1 MGFVIRTIVTAVALA
16 IATWIV
22 DGISVDGKNRWT
34 DALTII
40 LVAIIFG
47 FVNAFIKPVIKFFG
61 CFFYIIT
68 LGLISFVVN
77 ALLFM
82 LVGWLA
88 GLINLPFV
96 VDGFWAG
103 LWGAIIVTFVSWGIN
118 LAIPDPKPT
127 A

>member
-1 MGFVIRTIVTAVALA
+1 MGFVIRTVVTAVALA

-22 DGISVDGKNRWT
+22 DGISIDGRNGWAN
-34 DALTII
+34 ALTLI

-47 FVNAFIKPVIKFFG
+47 LVNAVIKPIIKLFG

-68 LGLISFVVN
+68 LGLISLVVN

-88 GLINLPFV
+88 GVINLPFV

-103 LWGAIIVTFVSWGIN
+103 FWGAIIVTFVSWGIN
-118 LAIPDPKPT
+118 LAIPDPQP
-127 A
+127 AR

>member
-22 DGISVDGKNRWT
+22 DGISLDGKNGWAN
-34 DALTII
+34 ALTLI

-68 LGLISFVVN
+68 LGLFALFVN
-77 ALLFM
+77 AMLFL

-88 GLINLPFV
+88 GLINLPFD

-103 LWGAIIVTFVSWGIN
+103 FWGAIIVTFVSWGIN
-118 LAIPDPKPT
+118 LAIPDPKPSS
-127 A
+127 

>member
-1 MGFVIRTIVTAVALA
+1 MGFVVRIIVNAVALA

-22 DGISVDGKNRWT
+22 DGIRLTGANGWAN
-34 DALTII
+34 ALTLI

-68 LGLISFVVN
+68 LGLFGLLVN
-77 ALLFM
+77 ALLF
-82 LVGWLA
+82 LFVGWLA
-88 GLINLPFV
+88 GLINLPFQ

-103 LWGAIIVTFVSWGIN
+103 FWGAIIVSFVSWGIN
-118 LAIPDPKPT
+118 LAIPDPKPAT
-127 A
+127 

>member
-1 MGFVIRTIVTAVALA
+1 MGFVVRVIVNAVALA

-22 DGISVDGKNRWT
+22 GGISVNGKNGWA
-34 DALTII
+34 DAITLI

-68 LGLISFVVN
+68 LGLFGLFVN
-77 ALLFM
+77 ACLFL

-96 VDGFWAG
+96 VDGFWAAF
-103 LWGAIIVTFVSWGIN
+103 LGAIIVGFV
-118 LAIPDPKPT
+118 
-127 A
+127 

>member
-1 MGFVIRTIVTAVALA
+1 MGFVIRVIVTAVALA
-16 IATWIV
+16 VATWIV
-22 DGISVDGKNRWT
+22 DGIR
-34 DALTII
+34 LTGASGWANTLTLI

-47 FVNAFIKPVIKFFG
+47 LVNGLIKPVIKLFG

-68 LGLISFVVN
+68 LGLFGLLVN
-77 ALLFM
+77 AGLFL

-103 LWGAIIVTFVSWGIN
+103 FWGAIIVSVVSWGIN
-118 LAIPDPKPT
+118 LVIPDPKPT

>member
-22 DGISVDGKNRWT
+22 DGIAVNGKNWWT
-34 DALTII
+34 DALTLI

-47 FVNAFIKPVIKFFG
+47 LVNAFIKPVIKFFG

-68 LGLISFVVN
+68 LGLFALFVN

-88 GLINLPFV
+88 GLINLPFA

-103 LWGAIIVTFVSWGIN
+103 FWGAIIVTFVSWGIN
-118 LAIPDPKPT
+118 LAIPDPKPST
-127 A
+127 